1 MPRRTKSGRFT
12 KRTTRRKSKPKTNI
26 ANLAVGAVVA
36 NSVTTGLFNA
46 NIVDFFTGRRDGK
59 YVAGADGSER
69 LTLPEL
75 LGLAGKGG
83 VGGTYSAGM
92 SFQDV
97 LIDNFKKNAVPMIA
111 TIVLAPVVA
120 NMATKALRKPVI
132 LPANRMLKSTGLDV
146 KLA

>member
-97 LIDNFKKNAVPMIA
+97 LIDNFKRDMIGKFFDA
-111 TIVLAPVVA
+111 TFPNKICCPFY
-120 NMATKALRKPVI
+120 
-132 LPANRMLKSTGLDV
+132 SFG
-146 KLA
+146 